1 MINCKSEL
9 KLKFAK
15 HCVLSACGNDNE
27 DVTSNNIIFNIKDT
41 KLHLPAVTLSAKD
54 NQKLS
59 KLLGKTFKR
68 SVYWNE
74 CKIKGK
80 NKITTNNYRLVPESK
95 SLGVYR
101 SFVNIYSNEDDDLK
115 KYKAK
120 KVLYTNRYYQEF

>member
-1 MINCKSEL
+1 MINWKSEL

-15 HCVLSACGNDNE
+15 HCVLSAGGNDNE

-41 KLHLPAVTLSAKD
+41 KLHLPVVTLSAKD

-59 KLLGKTFKR
+59 KLLGKVFKR

-80 NKITTNNYRLVPESK
+80 NKIMTNNYRLIPGSK
-95 SLGVYR
+95 FLGVYR
-101 SFVNIYSNEDDDLK
+101 SFVNIYSNEDDDVK